1 MTRLLLVFVNGGI
14 LTTQGGLSGSVVT
27 SLSSL
32 ASGGFN
38 IITLSNVAE
47 ASALFSESQLQQIF
61 DSQQIPLM
69 EKVAFDCAGNDD
81 TDTCVHK
88 VAGLLAPTLAAGTFR
103 LDQSAVIGE
112 SAVAQSLADHLGMT
126 FYNTESSAKGAWPG
140 IAGELLNKPRTAQ
153 VHRRSNETDIKV
165 VVNLDPAT
173 QHISIDTGIGFFD
186 HMLEQIGKHSGMS
199 LELGCSGDLHIDEH
213 HTVEDCALALGQA
226 LREALGDKRG
236 IARYGFVLPMD
247 ECEVRISMD
256 LSARPS
262 FHFNGTFSRDKVGEL
277 STEMVPHFFK
287 SLSDSLGASL
297 HITLEGENAHHQV
310 EAIFKGAAR
319 VLGQAFTRQG
329 QDLPSTKG
337 ML

>member
-1 MTRLLLVFVNGGI
+1 MTRLLLVFI
-14 LTTQGGLSGSVVT
+14 DGGLLNAEGGLADRVIT

-32 ASGGFN
+32 ATGGFE
-38 IITLSNVAE
+38 IIAI
-47 ASALFSESQLQQIF
+47 SATSDTSTLFSESQLKQILDSQSIPVSKNVTF
-61 DSQQIPLM
+61 DSD
-69 EKVAFDCAGNDD
+69 VVDD
-81 TDTCVHK
+81 TNSSVQIISGSM
-88 VAGLLAPTLAAGTFR
+88 APMLATGNFR
-103 LDQSAVIGE
+103 LDDSAVVGD
-112 SAVAQSLADHLGMT
+112 SNVARQLAEHLGMA
-126 FYNTESSAKGAWPG
+126 FYEPVSWPD
-140 IAGELLNKPRTAQ
+140 IASELLDKPRTAQ
-153 VHRRSNETDIKV
+153 VQRRSNETDIHV
-165 VVNLDPAT
+165 EVNLDPVT
-173 QHISIDTGIGFFD
+173 QHIAINTGIGFFD
-186 HMLEQIGKHSGMS
+186 HMLEQIGKHSGMTLKLS
-199 LELGCSGDLHIDEH
+199 CNGDLHIDEH

-262 FHFNGTFSRDKVGEL
+262 FHFKGEFSRDKVGEL

>member
-1 MTRLLLVFVNGGI
+1 MTRLLLVFVNGGL
-14 LTTQGGLSGSVVT
+14 LTAEGGLAEKVIT

-32 ASGGFN
+32 ATGGFEV
-38 IITLSNVAE
+38 ITLSAKTDTP
-47 ASALFSESQLQQIF
+47 SLFSESQLRQIL
-61 DSQQIPLM
+61 DSQRVP
-69 EKVAFDCAGNDD
+69 VAKNIVFDCAEIEDSD
-81 TDTCVHK
+81 SCVQK
-88 VAGLLAPTLAAGTFR
+88 IAGSLAPMLAAGTFR
-103 LDQSAVIGE
+103 LDDSAVVGN
-112 SAVAQSLADHLGMT
+112 SDVAKLLAKHLGMA
-126 FYNTESSAKGAWPG
+126 FHDPISWPD
-140 IAGELLNKPRTAQ
+140 IASELLDKPRTAQ
-153 VHRRSNETDIKV
+153 VQRRSNETDIHV
-165 VVNLDPAT
+165 EVNLDPIT
-173 QHISIDTGIGFFD
+173 QQITIDTGIGFFD

-199 LELGCSGDLHIDEH
+199 LKLKCNGDLHIDEH

-262 FHFNGTFSRDKVGEL
+262 FHFNGEFSRDKVGEL